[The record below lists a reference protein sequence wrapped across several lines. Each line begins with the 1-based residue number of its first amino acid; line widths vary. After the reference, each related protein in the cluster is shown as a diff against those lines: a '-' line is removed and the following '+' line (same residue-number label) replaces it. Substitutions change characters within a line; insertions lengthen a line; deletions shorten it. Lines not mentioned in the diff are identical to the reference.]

1 LPNSITGIKNY
12 KRTYRKKD
20 PFMKPSLLLLLFVS
34 PLGFVS
40 PLFAAPGDLD
50 TTFDGD
56 GLATA
61 STSDGIESPRGIAL
75 QEDGKIV
82 VAGSSRPTAGADADF
97 AVVRFNTDGTLDT
110 SFDSDGIV
118 TTPIGSASD
127 SGEAVAVQED
137 GKILVGGHAR
147 VGSFDDYAL
156 ARYNTDGSLDTS
168 FSSDGIVIQSIGS
181 EDDRLNGMALQSD
194 GKILVAGISSD
205 GASADLVIVRF
216 NADGTLDTT
225 FDGDGVVEATITGE
239 GVSLAVQGDDKIVIA
254 AALSNGTNFDFAL
267 ARYTAD
273 GSLDSSFDS
282 DGIVTTAVG
291 SGDDVATAVAVQPD
305 GKILAA
311 GLFSN
316 GTDND
321 IGLVRY
327 NADGSLDTSFG
338 SNGKTT
344 TSISANEDFPS
355 ATGFQEDGK
364 ILVAGAINTPSTD
377 DLILIRYNADGSLD
391 TTFGGDGIVTSDLVS
406 TENYRLAIQDDGKIL
421 VEGPTPARD
430 VFAVLR
436 FLGDTADLSLAK
448 TSDAASAAVGGTVTY
463 TITVTNNGP
472 EAAGGVTVSD
482 TLPAGVA
489 FGSAGASQGTCSG
502 ATTVTCDL
510 GTVAASGTATVTIT
524 VTVDAA
530 GNIENTATVTG
541 QAVDSDSSNNSATA
555 SVTVEANGG
564 GGCQLLR

>member
-1 LPNSITGIKNY
+1 M
-12 KRTYRKKD
+12 KRLVFFTRI
-20 PFMKPSLLLLLFVS
+20 PALILPSLLW
-34 PLGFVS
+34 
-40 PLFAAPGDLD
+40 AAPGDLD
-50 TTFDGD
+50 TTFDTDGLVTTSTGD
-56 GLATA
+56 GT
-61 STSDGIESPRGIAL
+61 ESPRAIAL

-82 VAGSSRPTAGADADF
+82 VAGSVRTTAGAEPDF
-97 AVVRFNTDGTLDT
+97 AVVRYNTDGSLDT
-110 SFDSDGIV
+110 AFDSDGIV

-127 SGEAVAVQED
+127 SGRALVIQSD
-137 GKILVGGHAR
+137 GKILVGGHIR

-156 ARYNTDGSLDTS
+156 VRYNTDGSLDTS

-181 EDDRLNGMALQSD
+181 EDDRLDAMALQSD
-194 GKILVAGISSD
+194 GKILIAGLSSD
-205 GASADLVIVRF
+205 GVSTDLVVVRF

-225 FDGDGVVEATITGE
+225 FDGDGLVEATLTGE
-239 GVSLAVQGDDKIVIA
+239 GVVMAVQGDDKILIA
-254 AALSNGTNFDFAL
+254 ATLSNGTNFDFAL
-267 ARYTAD
+267 ARYTSG

-291 SGDDVATAVAVQPD
+291 SGDDFATAMAVQPD

-355 ATGFQEDGK
+355 TIGLQEDGK

-377 DLILIRYNADGSLD
+377 DLILLRYNADGTLD
-391 TTFGGDGIVTSDLVS
+391 TTFSSDGIVTSSLVS
-406 TENYRLAIQDDGKIL
+406 TEEYRFAIQDDGKIL
-421 VEGPTPARD
+421 IEGPPITRD

-472 EAAGGVTVSD
+472 ESAGGVTVTD
-482 TLPAGVA
+482 TLPAGVTL
-489 FGSAGASQGTCSG
+489 GSATASQGSCSG
-502 ATTVTCDL
+502 TSKVTCTL
-510 GTVAASGTATVTIT
+510 GRIAASGTGTVTIV
-524 VTVDAA
+524 VTADTE
-530 GNIENTATVTG
+530 GNLSNTATGTG
-541 QAVDSDSSNNSATA
+541 QAVDSDSSNNSSTA
-555 SVTVEANGG
+555 AVTVSAPPEEEGGDGGGGGGG
-564 GGCQLLR
+564 GGCQLIR